1 MAKRKTKPK
10 DSTPPTETPAEEQP
24 TAETQ
29 TPTEEAIE
37 TAPDPAEAALD
48 AAEAEE
54 KDKLQDYFGKEDQT
68 ELDLDEPIEEV
79 TREEAVQEAAP
90 PQEEEETPLEEPTP
104 KGEEAPP
111 AEPPTPPVEE
121 PVPEAAPPAEE
132 PPAETPTAPV
142 PEPAPVLSA
151 EEVQQQYQTWRG
163 QQEAQLAAHH
173 YAIDEETAQ
182 RLNDEP
188 GVAIPQLMAR
198 VHVDSMVSTLG
209 YVANQLP
216 AMIDQAI
223 ARRETRS
230 GDEEKFFDRWPDLKA
245 GEHGEAIGLIGNAY
259 RHANPGAT
267 PEQFIRDV
275 GAQAMVA
282 FGLALG
288 NTPLV
293 QEPEPT
299 PAQVPF
305 TPANAS
311 PPSAGA
317 PPQPSGIAK
326 ADKEMFEQGDDLDLD

>member
-1 MAKRKTKPK
+1 MAKRKTKAK
-10 DSTPPTETPAEEQP
+10 DSSSPTETPAEEQP
-24 TAETQ
+24 TAETE
-29 TPTEEAIE
+29 TPAEATAE
-37 TAPDPAEAALD
+37 TASDPAEAALE

-54 KDKLQDYFGKEDQT
+54 KEKLQEFFSDEGDT
-68 ELDLDEPIEEV
+68 ELDLDEPLEEV
-79 TREEAVQEAAP
+79 SRQEAAQEAAP
-90 PQEEEETPLEEPTP
+90 PEGETPPEEPTP
-104 KGEEAPP
+104 EGEEAPP
-111 AEPPTPPVEE
+111 AEPTPPVEE
-121 PVPEAAPPAEE
+121 PTPEAVPPAEE

-151 EEVQQQYQTWRG
+151 EQVQQQYQTWRG

-216 AMIDQAI
+216 AMIDQAL

-230 GDEEKFFDRWPDLKA
+230 SDEERFYDRWPGLKFE
-245 GEHGEAIGLIGNAY
+245 EHGEAIGLIGNAY
-259 RHANPGAT
+259 RQANPGAT

-275 GAQAMVA
+275 GAQTMVA

-288 NTPLV
+288 NTPIV

-311 PPSAGA
+311 PPSSGPA
-317 PPQPSGIAK
+317 PQLSGIAK
-326 ADKEMFEQGDDLDLD
+326 ADKELFDSDDLDLD